1 MTSVFSRQEKQRAN
15 RDEIRPGL
23 SNKEANKMNAPL
35 SYDALQQDHL
45 QALLD
50 ELKNKAVVH
59 GSGNVVLGARNIYT
73 DPGIFALEMEHM
85 IEGGWVY
92 AAHESQLPKPNDYF
106 TLYVGRQPV
115 LLTRDANGEIH
126 GFLNTCAHRGA
137 KVVRY
142 TKGNQKVHLCMFHG
156 WCFNPKG
163 ELINV
168 TDEDSG
174 GYPPGFDRQKLG
186 LTPVARLET
195 YRGFIWVS
203 LNADVP
209 PLKTY
214 LNGATTFIDLLADQ
228 SPTGELE
235 VLPGESTYVYQG
247 NWKLQAENGLDG
259 YHVKSTH
266 GNYVMTVGRRAK
278 GLSATD
284 TKTLEVSKIDTGVNG
299 FFAFD
304 QGHAVIYGP
313 YPNNQDR
320 PNYEFREDYVKKYG
334 ETRAEW
340 MNGRMRNLLLMPN
353 VFLMDQMSSQ
363 IRIFRPLAV
372 DRTEV
377 ITYCIAPKGES
388 AKARERRLRQYEDF
402 FNASGMATPDDL
414 AEFRNCQL
422 GFQAKSAPYS
432 DISRGQLRWVAG
444 VHPLGQEIGVK
455 ARLSS
460 TNIADEGIYVSIIE
474 EWARRMQDIVVKVL
488 ERSEK

>member
-1 MTSVFSRQEKQRAN
+1 
-15 RDEIRPGL
+15 
-23 SNKEANKMNAPL
+23 MNAPL
-35 SYDALQQDHL
+35 SLEAMQQDTL
-45 QALLD
+45 KALLD
-50 ELKNKAVVH
+50 DLANRVVIN
-59 GSGNVVLGARNIYT
+59 GPGDVVLAARNIYT
-73 DPGIFALEMEHM
+73 DPAIFELELEHM

-92 AAHESQLPKPNDYF
+92 AAHESQLPNANDYF

-115 LLTRDANGEIH
+115 LLTRDAAGEIH

-142 TKGNQKVHLCMFHG
+142 TKGNQKVHMCMFHG

-168 TDEDSG
+168 TDEDTG
-174 GYPPGFDRQKLG
+174 AYPSGFDRKNLG
-186 LTPVARLET
+186 LTPVAKLES

-209 PLKTY
+209 PLKEY
-214 LNGATTFIDLLADQ
+214 LNGATTFIDLMVDQ

-235 VLPGESTYVYQG
+235 VLPGESTYIYQG

-259 YHVKSTH
+259 YHVKATH

-278 GLSATD
+278 GQSATE
-284 TKTLEVSKIDTGVNG
+284 TKTLEVGKIDTGVSG

-320 PNYEFREDYVKKYG
+320 PNFEFRADYVKKYG

-340 MNGRMRNLLLMPN
+340 MNGRMRNLMLLPN
-353 VFLMDQMSSQ
+353 VFLMDQMSTQ

-388 AKARERRLRQYEDF
+388 AMARERRLRQYEDF

-422 GFQAKSAPYS
+422 GYQAKNAPYS
-432 DISRGQLRWVAG
+432 DISRGQPRCVEG

-460 TNIADEGIYVSIIE
+460 TNIADEGIYASILE
-474 EWARRMQDIVVKVL
+474 EWARRMQDIVKSKL
-488 ERSEK
+488 ERSGK